1 MVARDGVEPPTPAFS
16 GPKLTV
22 ITTPSWHGMRVWINN
37 SDIVYNIRALYPPVC
52 LKFLQISRSLGKPF
66 ESTAE
71 CFVPPAPCAWEFTRA
86 PCMLFGIPAR
96 SSRLG
101 GVYIVSQMLLLSRI
115 PIG

>member
-22 ITTPSWHGMRVWINN
+22 ITATSWHGMRAWINN
-37 SDIVYNIRALYPPVC
+37 SDIVYNIRALYPRLCV
-52 LKFLQISRSLGKPF
+52 KFLQISRSLGKLF

-71 CFVPPAPCAWEFTRA
+71 CFVPATPCDWESTRA
-86 PCMLFGIPAR
+86 LFMLSGIPAR

-101 GVYIVSQMLLLSRI
+101 GVCIGSQMLLLS
-115 PIG
+115 

>member
-16 GPKLTV
+16 GQKLTV

-37 SDIVYNIRALYPPVC
+37 SDIVYNIRALYPQLC

-66 ESTAE
+66 ESTAA
-71 CFVPPAPCAWEFTRA
+71 CFVPATPCDWESTRA
-86 PCMLFGIPAR
+86 LFMLSGIPAR

-101 GVYIVSQMLLLSRI
+101 GACIVWQRLRI
-115 PIG
+115 